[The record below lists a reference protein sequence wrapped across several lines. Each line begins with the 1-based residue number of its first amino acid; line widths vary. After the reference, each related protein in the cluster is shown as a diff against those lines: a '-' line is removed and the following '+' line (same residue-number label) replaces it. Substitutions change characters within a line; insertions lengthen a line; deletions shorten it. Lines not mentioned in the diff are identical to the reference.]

1 MHRASGVCNTPLRI
15 HRGAPAG
22 TDGSAPFAANSD
34 TTNVSDGLYDVRA
47 VATDNAGNTNASTVT
62 NRRVD
67 NTAPDTTLDSKKK
80 AMAAEEAKLREQMER
95 YQRLIENAPKLAKER
110 ERRQREQFV
119 TRASRADHR
128 PGSRAALPDRRYEL
142 NPGAPARQRRLRA
155 ERNQGRMMFFI
166 LLLIFVAVV
175 GWVYLTMGR

>member
-1 MHRASGVCNTPLRI
+1 MPAPRAKTS
-15 HRGAPAG
+15 APAS
-22 TDGSAPFAANSD
+22 T
-34 TTNVSDGLYDVRA
+34 A
-47 VATDNAGNTNASTVT
+47 VPKKKRKGKDEPA
-62 NRRVD
+62 
-67 NTAPDTTLDSKKK
+67 APDTTLDSKKK